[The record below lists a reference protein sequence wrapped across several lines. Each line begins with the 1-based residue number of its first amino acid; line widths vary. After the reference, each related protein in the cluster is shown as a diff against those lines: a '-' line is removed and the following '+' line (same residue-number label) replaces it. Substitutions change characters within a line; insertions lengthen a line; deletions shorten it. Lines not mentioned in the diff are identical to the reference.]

1 MIDALTRPAPAASPP
16 AKGYAPLTNMALT
29 MRTLVDCME
38 AGDQLPR
45 LGLVYGNSG
54 FGKTVAA
61 AFAAARTG
69 ASYICA
75 QSIWTQRTLLEA
87 IAEELGIVKA
97 ERTAPRLLRQIVDE
111 LNRAPRPLIVDEMD
125 YLVKKQSVEIIR
137 DIHDATSIAILM
149 IGEEA
154 LPAKLK
160 EWERFDN
167 RILVATAAQPAS
179 DDDALLLRDHYGF
192 RGVIADDLA
201 VYIAAR
207 CKGVTR
213 RIVNNL
219 KHAHRIAATEG
230 ADAIDRAWWGN
241 RALSAGDLPTRRSF
255 GA

>member
-1 MIDALTRPAPAASPP
+1 MIDALTRPPAAASPP

-45 LGLVYGNSG
+45 LGLVYGDSG

-69 ASYICA
+69 AGYICA

-87 IAEELGIVKA
+87 IAEELGIVKQ

-149 IGEEA
+149 VGEEA

-179 DDDALLLRDHYGF
+179 ADDALLLRDHYGL
-192 RGVIADDLA
+192 RNAIEDDLA
-201 VYIAAR
+201 IYIAER

-219 KHAHRIAATEG
+219 LHAHRVAATEG
-230 ADAIDRAWWGN
+230 AEKIDRAWWGH
-241 RALSAGDLPTRRSF
+241 RALSAGDLPTRRSM